1 MIPPMEVPPIGR
13 NGETLQVWMR
23 MEAPSAGR
31 IGEVLHQ
38 EQPGWGWLFLGGGC
52 WFLTRFP
59 HPHSWLSGFPFPSLH
74 PSSLRRLLSAPLR
87 PAQEGPHTVG

>member
-31 IGEVLHQ
+31 TGEVLHQ
-38 EQPGWGWLFLGGGC
+38 EQPGWGWLFLGGVV
-52 WFLTRFP
+52 
-59 HPHSWLSGFPFPSLH
+59 GF
-74 PSSLRRLLSAPLR
+74 
-87 PAQEGPHTVG
+87 